1 MSVVS
6 SLISLGLHIDRAYL
20 CNGQLTLGASAGR
33 RTARCPLPAVVP
45 PDASIAD
52 TGAIP
57 PTCPSMVC
65 ASPCACRCVVS
76 SLSILDVRRTCPC
89 ADWLRHV
96 AFSLG
101 GEAGARRLR
110 NYRDVALRV
119 FKRHGREID
128 YLVAPGASR
137 ETLTRLRLDRQASRE
152 RTRTEMHERFGAI
165 HQLAS
170 QGMNRSAIARYLGL
184 HRHTV
189 QKYLASEQ
197 PLERWHFC
205 REVGRLTPYERYL
218 LAHWRAGHR
227 NAMQLWCE
235 IVAQGSGS
243 YRNVSRLTGY
253 LRKCERDDAPAPMM
267 PTAIIST
274 QSAGIL
280 LARPE
285 HRPTAEQMGR
295 SGRCAASLPSSL
307 RSSMRGS
314 RSRACCATGPIRI
327 LQIGLRSGSRR
338 RRGQVCRN

>member
-1 MSVVS
+1 MASCRIGRPVRLRTCSPGIPVS
-6 SLISLGLHIDRAYL
+6 RVPSSAATAAVSTPRQCDKHAPRAVHAAQSAPIDRFHL
-20 CNGQLTLGASAGR
+20 
-33 RTARCPLPAVVP
+33 
-45 PDASIAD
+45 
-52 TGAIP
+52 
-57 PTCPSMVC
+57 
-65 ASPCACRCVVS
+65 
-76 SLSILDVRRTCPC
+76 
-89 ADWLRHV
+89 
-96 AFSLG
+96 
-101 GEAGARRLR
+101 LR
-110 NYRDVALRV
+110 NYRGVALRV
-119 FKRHGREID
+119 FKHHAREIG

-197 PLERWHFC
+197 PLERWPFC
-205 REVGRLTPYERYL
+205 REVSRLAPYERYL
-218 LAHWRAGHR
+218 LAQWRAGHR

-243 YRNVSRLTGY
+243 YHNVSRLTGY
-253 LRKCERDDAPAPMM
+253 LCKCERDDAPAPVM
-267 PTAIIST
+267 PTAITSA

-327 LQIGLRSGSRR
+327 LQIGLRSGWRR